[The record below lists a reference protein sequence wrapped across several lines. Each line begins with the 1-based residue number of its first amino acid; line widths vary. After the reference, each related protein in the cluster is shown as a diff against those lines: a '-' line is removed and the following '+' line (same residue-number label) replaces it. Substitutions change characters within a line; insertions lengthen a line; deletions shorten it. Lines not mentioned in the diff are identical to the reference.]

1 MIKVFKCTNYRLNYL
16 DVLQVDVACSAYHQE
31 HAMDIDSDNDDDA
44 IVQGVSPKEVCMS
57 I

>member
-1 MIKVFKCTNYRLNYL
+1 MKKVFECTNYRLNYL